1 MLYLWNG
8 KTNKR
13 TKKMNT
19 ELYTEFTN
27 SGTDLNFQD
36 WLCENLISARKEK
49 KKRKRIKQLTLK
61 GDFVAIFE
69 TITLASNETG
79 CNRRAISRAAL
90 GHAKTTG
97 GFKWE
102 FEGVNT

>member
-1 MLYLWNG
+1 MDLHD
-8 KTNKR
+8 
-13 TKKMNT
+13 
-19 ELYTEFTN
+19 EFLN

-36 WLCENLISARKEK
+36 WLCENLTLARKEK
-49 KKRKRIKQLTLK
+49 RKRKRIKQLTLK

-69 TITLASNETG
+69 TITLAANETG

-102 FEGVNT
+102 FEEITT